1 MLVDV
6 EPDTRTVTTAGA
18 QNTRVRPPRRGGVLG
33 RGNARRE
40 RIAGI
45 AFALPAALVFLVIL
59 AYPIFENVRSTFFD
73 TDLLTGAT
81 SFVGLSNVAEVFAD
95 AGLARSVGNT
105 IAWTVGSLA
114 GQIALGL
121 VAALLIDSPWRGMR
135 YIRQLLL
142 IPYVVPVIAS
152 ALLWT
157 WMLDGNYGILSAPL
171 QALGLPDGASPLG
184 MEATSLVT
192 VTIINI
198 WRGFPFAMLV
208 FWATLQ
214 TIDQSQYEAASLDGA
229 GRWQSFV
236 SITLPHLV
244 PAIAALI
251 ALRGVWTLMYFELIW
266 LTTRGGPIGSSETI
280 ATYLY
285 KVIMGEFR
293 LGYGAAIA
301 TVSGLFLV
309 GIAIIVL
316 LVRRVRSSR

>member
-1 MLVDV
+1 MSSDTLTREAESV
-6 EPDTRTVTTAGA
+6 PDASSR
-18 QNTRVRPPRRGGVLG
+18 RLEHRPRRRGLLG

-40 RIAGI
+40 RIAGML
-45 AFALPAALVFLVIL
+45 FVLPAALVFLVIL
-59 AYPIFENVRSTFFD
+59 AYPIFENIRSTFFD
-73 TDLLTGAT
+73 TNLLTGIT
-81 SFVGLSNVAEVFAD
+81 SFVGLDNVVQVFSDEKLGHSIA
-95 AGLARSVGNT
+95 NT
-105 IAWTVGSLA
+105 VIWTVGSLA
-114 GQIALGL
+114 GQILLGL
-121 VAALLIDSPWRGMR
+121 IAALLIDSPWRGMR

-157 WMLDGNYGILSAPL
+157 WMLDGNYGILSSPL
-171 QALGLPDGASPLG
+171 HMLGLPDGSSPLG
-184 MEATSLVT
+184 VEATSLAT
-192 VTIINI
+192 VIVINI

-229 GRWQSFV
+229 GRWRTFT
-236 SITLPHLV
+236 SITLPNLV

-266 LTTRGGPIGSSETI
+266 LTTRGGPIGSSETL

-309 GIAIIVL
+309 GVAIIVL
-316 LVRRVRSSR
+316 LVRRFRRIR